1 MGIKSNATPYTTSV
15 IVGELYNNLSFLQ
28 KDSFLLVDS
37 LLFLPP
43 LHRILQLRSP
53 PLGVVPV
60 DGYRRIHHLL
70 IGFVHEPADDLWR
83 DATTLT
89 TEGRDD
95 YGFDVVFKSDH
106 ESGAHALINDHGV
119 LDREWNAH
127 GGGMDELHVIGTD
140 VDDEA

>member
-1 MGIKSNATPYTTSV
+1 MP
-15 IVGELYNNLSFLQ
+15 FLIGFQ
-28 KDSFLLVDS
+28 LFFISEIWFICCLLFI
-37 LLFLPP
+37 FLPP
-43 LHRILQLRSP
+43 LHRILQLGSP

-83 DATTLT
+83 DATPLT

-106 ESGAHALINDHGV
+106 ESGAHALINDHGI
-119 LDREWNAH
+119 LDREWDAH
-127 GGGMDELHVIGTD
+127 GGGMDELHVGTD
-140 VDDEA
+140 VNDEA